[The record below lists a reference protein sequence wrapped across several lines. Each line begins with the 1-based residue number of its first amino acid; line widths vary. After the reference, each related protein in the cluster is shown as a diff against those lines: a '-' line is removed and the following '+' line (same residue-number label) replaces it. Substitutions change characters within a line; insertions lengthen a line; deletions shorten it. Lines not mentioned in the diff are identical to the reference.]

1 MPSFWFDH
9 LEEGFSYKK
18 CSSKCFALKTSC
30 LVPENINETPV
41 IAQWMLSKNIMGA
54 CWLHV
59 TLCFAGI
66 LKCNTVKRS

>member
-1 MPSFWFDH
+1 MPSFWVDH

-18 CSSKCFALKTSC
+18 CSSKCFALKISC

-41 IAQWMLSKNIMGA
+41 IAQWVLSQNVMDA

-59 TLCFAGI
+59 TYVL
-66 LKCNTVKRS
+66 LVY